1 MYCFI
6 AHFFLILWQHLTLVL
21 GSVDENMLNQVQLLG
36 ESYHQEQTITQ
47 ARRIFGTH
55 KCQADILR
63 ELLAIP
69 LPPGATMGDVYQ
81 NRRAAT
87 KARAA
92 RSRRNF
98 NISLQK
104 WERLLNVK
112 CSWTLFHFV
121 AASRPLFT
129 NEADRK
135 SFWDRPEVIKGTI
148 ALRSHASLLRKPAV
162 VALLKHVDD
171 CHSPNIG
178 THEHLNIDP

>member
-1 MYCFI
+1 MDYKNRE
-6 AHFFLILWQHLTLVL
+6 ILQELTI
-21 GSVDENMLNQVQLLG
+21 Q
-36 ESYHQEQTITQ
+36 Q

-69 LPPGATMGDVYQ
+69 LPPGATMGDAYQ

-87 KARAA
+87 KARAS

-104 WERLLNVK
+104 WERLLNIK
-112 CSWTLFHFV
+112 NSWTLFHFV

-129 NEADRK
+129 NEEDRK
-135 SFWDRPEVIKGTI
+135 IFWDRPEVIKGTH
-148 ALRSHASLLRKPAV
+148 ALRSSASLLRKPAV
-162 VALLKHVDD
+162 QALLTIIDD
-171 CHSPNIG
+171 CHSPNVG
-178 THEHLNIDP
+178 THEHLNTDL